1 MLKKTHFSIICAAVM
16 SFMVSTSFAEPL
28 VDSNPDSKMS
38 KEESDHYVSKTVDG
52 KMAVVAAPNKKD
64 QNKLLNW
71 EEKMKEEKEAKEKK
85 LAEEKHKTLEGV
97 HKTFPGKVVN
107 QSEKVQK
114 PAAPHTPE
122 KVAPAAKPAVKPATA
137 PVVKPAAAP
146 HSKPTPGKV
155 THDPVAP
162 KTKVSDWQ
170 KMMDQK
176 QKDKEMADAK
186 KKQEALDAE
195 LQHSYSEDGSKP
207 IVNKSEEK
215 HPKAVM
221 TK

>member
-1 MLKKTHFSIICAAVM
+1 MLKKTHFTIICAAVM
-16 SFMVSTSFAEPL
+16 SFMVSASFAEITTDTNAKSIISKDETGQFITKS
-28 VDSNPDSKMS
+28 VDDKI
-38 KEESDHYVSKTVDG
+38 T
-52 KMAVVAAPNKKD
+52 VAAAPSKNGPK
-64 QNKLLNW
+64 KLLNW
-71 EEKMKEEKEAKEKK
+71 EEKMKEEKEAKDKK
-85 LAEEKHKTLEGV
+85 LAEEKQKTLEGV

-107 QSEKVQK
+107 KSEKDQK
-114 PAAPHTPE
+114 PVVASTEKKATPT
-122 KVAPAAKPAVKPATA
+122 AKPAPAPA
-137 PVVKPAAAP
+137 GKPAAAP

-155 THDPVAP
+155 THDPIAP

-170 KMMDQK
+170 KVMDQK

-195 LQHSYSEDGSKP
+195 LQKSYSEDGSKT

-215 HPKAVM
+215 YPKAVM